1 MLSSIGVVGQ
11 QRVSGKLEEAFEWR
25 ATEGESPVFESLII
39 NLIPSSMEHV
49 EFRVNLQGPPCKA
62 KYL

>member
-25 ATEGESPVFESLII
+25 ATEGESPVFERGVGLAGS
-39 NLIPSSMEHV
+39 
-49 EFRVNLQGPPCKA
+49 RVA
-62 KYL
+62 RST

>member
-25 ATEGESPVFESLII
+25 ATEGESPVFE
-39 NLIPSSMEHV
+39 N
-49 EFRVNLQGPPCKA
+49 
-62 KYL
+62 